1 MSKLSQLQKIRQL
14 KAPTAPFTSVSYI
27 EYQAGRYDL
36 HKLVFPVAVRST
48 FDQEDGEEQS
58 FAGHFETRLEVERKA
73 VHQAIGDVFASYP
86 DASNQ
91 EVIVQQMIEPEY
103 SGVLFAYQAGIWR
116 LELVEGLGEKL
127 VSGKTTPKQLLLPKF
142 DRLDHRVQRLF
153 RVWQTDLK
161 DKALEIALIE
171 LSAWAQ
177 RLQKAFDSPHG
188 LDIEFAIA
196 KGRLYILQARP
207 ITTPDEAEEVL
218 TSANHKEILPPYPSR
233 LMTDIISRSGGDL
246 FQYYKDL
253 DPSLPDRRFLKMAAG
268 MPWIN
273 LSALLDIMVHWG
285 LPTQLVCASVGA
297 EDFYRVSLR
306 PHRVVQK
313 IGVFFKVLVQQW
325 TVRKRIKRWLEQT
338 QESHHQARQGRAA
351 LWEDHP
357 AVAFEQWT
365 TAFRKLYVELVTN
378 MQILTGAMSGPVSL
392 LNRLG
397 ILSKVSDA
405 AKQKSATTDYLNAF
419 QQLSQ
424 GRLSIA
430 AFVEQFGHRG
440 FYESDIG
447 QQRFSEYTT
456 AEWQRLLPSFGE
468 ENAPDIL
475 PAQNQRTTWWAGLFR
490 GAISLI
496 HTRELLRAETMR
508 WFADFR
514 YEIIESTQ
522 ASQGTAFSPF
532 TYPIDDL
539 ELLLQGETTLEQLGQ
554 KKYPEQSGWD
564 MDTFVAN
571 ALGRRLPLPS
581 SNGPKAKVGIGLYP
595 GQVKGQV
602 WRVSAADFTAFDQP
616 PFANAILVAE
626 ALDPG
631 WIPFFTKVD
640 GVISYVGGLLS
651 HASIILRESQI
662 PSITQLPRHIE
673 LRTGDWI
680 ELNGLTGEV
689 VKLEG
694 GRDSGE

>member
-1 MSKLSQLQKIRQL
+1 MSKLSQLQMIRHL
-14 KAPTAPFTSVSYI
+14 KAPTAPFNSVSYADF
-27 EYQAGRYDL
+27 QAGIYSLSGLD
-36 HKLVFPVAVRST
+36 FPVAVRST
-48 FDQEDGEEQS
+48 FDQEDGEEHS
-58 FAGHFETRLEVERKA
+58 FAGHFETRLEVEQEELE
-73 VHQAIGDVFASYP
+73 QAIAEVFESYP

-91 EVIVQQMIEPEY
+91 QVIVQQMIQPEY
-103 SGVLFAYQAGIWR
+103 SGVLFAYTAGIWR
-116 LELVEGLGEKL
+116 LELVEGLGENL
-127 VSGKTTPKQLLLPKF
+127 VSGKKTPKQLLLPKF
-142 DRLDHRVQRLF
+142 DRLDPLVQKLV

-161 DKALEIALIE
+161 EKALEIGLME
-171 LSAWAQ
+171 LSIWAQ
-177 RLQKAFDSPHG
+177 RLQKAFGSHHG

-196 KGRLYILQARP
+196 NGKLYILQARP
-207 ITTPDEAEEVL
+207 ITTPNEAEEVL

-233 LMTDIISRSGGDL
+233 LMTDIISRSGADL

-253 DPSLPDRRFLKMAAG
+253 DPSLPDRHFLKMAAG

-297 EDFYRVSLR
+297 EDFYQVGLR
-306 PHRVVQK
+306 PHRAMKK
-313 IGVFFKVLVQQW
+313 IGVFLKVLLQQW
-325 TVRKRIKRWLEQT
+325 TVRKRIKNWLQLT
-338 QESHHQARQGRAA
+338 QERHHEQQGQRAA
-351 LWEDHP
+351 LWQDDPAEALQQW
-357 AVAFEQWT
+357 AVAF
-365 TAFRKLYVELVTN
+365 RSLYVELVTN

-397 ILSKVSDA
+397 LLSKVSDA

-424 GRLSIA
+424 GTLSHE

-440 FYESDIG
+440 FYESDLG
-447 QQRFSEYTT
+447 QKRFAEYTA
-456 AEWQRLLPSFGE
+456 AEWQRLLPSTGDQDVPTGPPLKKQ
-468 ENAPDIL
+468 AT
-475 PAQNQRTTWWAGLFR
+475 AWWAGLFS
-490 GAISLI
+490 GAISLM

-514 YEIIESTQ
+514 YELIKNTEAVLEAQPT
-522 ASQGTAFSPF
+522 PF
-532 TYPIDDL
+532 AYSIDDL
-539 ELLLQGETTLEQLGQ
+539 KLLLAGEITLEELQDRA
-554 KKYPEQSGWD
+554 YPEQSGWD

-571 ALGRRLPLPS
+571 TLGRRLPLPT
-581 SNGPKAKVGIGLYP
+581 SNSPKAKVGIGIYP
-595 GQVKGQV
+595 GTVKGQV
-602 WRVSAADFTAFDQP
+602 WRVSAADFAAFDQP

-673 LRTGDWI
+673 LQTGDWI

-689 VKLEG
+689 KKVGNKK
-694 GRDSGE
+694 